1 MKRHRPVR
9 AWIGKA
15 HTDPAE
21 LCGPRGLVEE
31 VLSEDAGPVEP
42 DAADDDAFFASLLT
56 PERLARIDAVI
67 EARLQSVTVVLDRL
81 VDPHN
86 VAAILRTSEGLGLCA
101 VHVVPGADD
110 DGLAHRKVT
119 QDAHKWI
126 DVVAHDSG
134 ADAAR
139 ALAARGF
146 AVFAGH
152 LERGARPPADLPT
165 GRPLALLFG
174 HEHEGPSRETL
185 EACTGTFRIPM
196 AGFTQSFNVS
206 VAAGIALSQI
216 CAGRRAF
223 LKKPGD
229 LDVPQKQAFRSR
241 YLRLEAKLA
250 RRLHGSGHRPPPT
263 KDR

>member
-9 AWIGKA
+9 AWIGEA

-31 VLSEDAGPVEP
+31 VLSASDDDVEP
-42 DAADDDAFFASLLT
+42 DVSGDDAFFASLMT

-67 EARLQSVTVVLDRL
+67 DARLESVTAVLDRL

-86 VAAILRTSEGLGLCA
+86 VAAILRTGEGLGLCA
-101 VHVVPGADD
+101 VHVVPAAESDAF
-110 DGLAHRKVT
+110 AHRKVT

-126 DVVAHDSG
+126 DVVQHGSG
-134 ADAAR
+134 PGAVRSLRD
-139 ALAARGF
+139 RGF

-152 LERGARPPADLPT
+152 LERAARPPSELPT
-165 GRPLALLFG
+165 DRPIALLFG
-174 HEHEGPSRETL
+174 HEHEGPSPETL
-185 EACTGTFRIPM
+185 RECTGTFRIPM

-216 CAGRRAF
+216 CAARRAF
-223 LKKPGD
+223 LNKPGD
-229 LDVPQKQAFRSR
+229 LDVPRKQAMRSR
-241 YLRLEAKLA
+241 YLRLGAKLA
-250 RRLHGSGHRPPPT
+250 RRLARYQ
-263 KDR
+263 

>member
-9 AWIGKA
+9 AWIGEA

-31 VLSEDAGPVEP
+31 VLSEAEPEDSAPVG
-42 DAADDDAFFASLLT
+42 DDAFFASLMT

-67 EARLQSVTVVLDRL
+67 EARLESVTAVLDRL

-86 VAAILRTSEGLGLCA
+86 VAAILRTSEGLGLCE
-101 VHVVPGADD
+101 VHVVPGADG

-126 DVVAHDSG
+126 DVVQHDSG
-134 ADAAR
+134 PAAAR
-139 ALAARGF
+139 SLAGRGF

-152 LERGARPPADLPT
+152 LERGARPPLDLPVD
-165 GRPLALLFG
+165 RPIALLFG

-185 EACTGTFRIPM
+185 DACTGTFRIPM

-229 LDVPQKQAFRSR
+229 LDVPQKQALRSR
-241 YLRLEAKLA
+241 YLRLGAKLA
-250 RRLHGSGHRPPPT
+250 RRLRHGPLPT
-263 KDR
+263 KER

>member
-9 AWIGKA
+9 AWIGKP

-31 VLSEDAGPVEP
+31 VLSGEPEEPEAAG
-42 DAADDDAFFASLLT
+42 DDAFFASLMT

-67 EARLQSVTVVLDRL
+67 EARLQSVTAILDRL

-86 VAAILRTSEGLGLCA
+86 VAAILRTGEGMGLCA
-101 VHVVPGADD
+101 VHVVPGADRD
-110 DGLAHRKVT
+110 AFAHRKVT

-126 DVVAHDSG
+126 DVVHHDSG
-134 ADAAR
+134 ASAAR
-139 ALAARGF
+139 FLAARGF

-152 LERGARPPADLPT
+152 LERGARPPADLPVD
-165 GRPLALLFG
+165 RPVALLFG

-185 EACTGTFRIPM
+185 DACDGTFRIPM

-216 CAGRRAF
+216 CAARRAF

-229 LDVPQKQAFRSR
+229 LDVPRKQAFRSR
-241 YLRLEAKLA
+241 YLRLGAKLA
-250 RRLHGSGHRPPPT
+250 RRLPAHSKVP
-263 KDR
+263 

>member
-9 AWIGKA
+9 AWIGEA

-31 VLSEDAGPVEP
+31 VLSEAEPEDPGPSG
-42 DAADDDAFFASLLT
+42 DDAIFASLLT

-67 EARLQSVTVVLDRL
+67 EARLQSVTAVLDRL

-86 VAAILRTSEGLGLCA
+86 VAAILRTSEGLGLHT
-101 VHVVPGADD
+101 VHVVPGAVD
-110 DGLAHRKVT
+110 DGIAHRKVT

-126 DVVAHDSG
+126 DVVQHESG
-134 ADAAR
+134 AAAAR
-139 ALAARGF
+139 ALVERGF

-152 LERGARPPADLPT
+152 LERDARQPSDLPID
-165 GRPLALLFG
+165 RPIALLFG

-185 EACTGTFRIPM
+185 AACMGTFRIPM

-229 LDVPQKQAFRSR
+229 LDVPQKQALRSR
-241 YLRLEAKLA
+241 YLRLGAKLA
-250 RRLHGSGHRPPPT
+250 RRLRAHRKEP
-263 KDR
+263 